1 MVEIYVDAD
10 ACPVKEEVLRVA
22 GRHGLK
28 TRMVTDG
35 GLRPVRDPMVDV
47 IIVAQGADAA
57 DDWIAEHITGADVC
71 VTNDIPLAARCL
83 EKGAA
88 AIRPNGEEFTEDGIG
103 MALAGREL
111 MQGLRETGEIT
122 GGPRPFSK
130 ADRSRFLDRM
140 ETVVQA
146 AKRRT

>member
-1 MVEIYVDAD
+1 MMHRPEQ
-10 ACPVKEEVLRVA
+10 
-22 GRHGLK
+22 
-28 TRMVTDG
+28 TS
-35 GLRPVRDPMVDV
+35 PVRDPMVDV

-146 AKRRT
+146 AKRRA